1 MTDFPQPPPYEKI
14 QRHPHTQPSA
24 PPRPPSTKAPRR
36 PPSTNAPRFPPHN
49 PPYPQAPYPY
59 IVPYQDGYH
68 PYPAYYP
75 QPMYMLQP
83 PTSQQQQSQQE
94 RTNQSPAPLYH
105 HLVLP
110 TLDHHLDLCVYL

>member
-1 MTDFPQPPPYEKI
+1 FKMTDFPRPPPYEKI

-68 PYPAYYP
+68 PYP
-75 QPMYMLQP
+75 
-83 PTSQQQQSQQE
+83 
-94 RTNQSPAPLYH
+94 
-105 HLVLP
+105 
-110 TLDHHLDLCVYL
+110 